1 MKSVLRGILARR
13 PALHVITGP
22 AGSGKTYEVCT
33 AAKKAVQS
41 REVRR
46 IVVTRP
52 VVTVSGEDIGHLP
65 GTMSQKM
72 DPYMAPLYQ
81 FLDRSPAVHPIPLGF
96 MRGMTFEDSF
106 IIADEAQNM
115 TLEQIRCL
123 VSRIGPGSNIC
134 ITGDLA
140 QTDLAESGLETLIE
154 RIRIL
159 TPSHAIHTE
168 LTSEDVVRHE
178 AIPELLDLTRPME
191 N

>member
-1 MKSVLRGILARR
+1 MKSVLRNILVKR

-22 AGSGKTYEVCT
+22 AGSGKTYEVCV

-52 VVTVSGEDIGHLP
+52 VVTVGGEDIGHLP

-72 DPYMAPLYQ
+72 DPYMAPMYQ
-81 FLDRSPAVHPIPLGF
+81 FLDKSPAVHPIPLGF

-115 TLEQIRCL
+115 TLDQIRCL

-140 QTDLAESGLETLIE
+140 QTDLAASGLETLVE
-154 RIRIL
+154 RIHMQI
-159 TPSHAIHTE
+159 PEYAIHTE